1 MELTLLLPLL
11 ASLQSLPR
19 PVSPSGLPAPTLAL
33 EHQLTVLLPGQTA
46 TLTCQPPGHVQPS
59 GYRFFCQRGQQGPS
73 AVPRDKEG
81 DMLVLTA
88 EKGSAGTYTCAYWTE
103 GPNGPVSKNSN
114 SVSISIAAP
123 QLTVS
128 PPQPVY
134 VAGEAVTLTCSAAG
148 VDRLT
153 RFRFYRDEDEI
164 QPKESV
170 LIPYRHVASIQL
182 SSVAMSDAGV
192 YSCEYWR
199 RMDDKKGPDIVSER
213 SQNISIAVTAPLPT
227 PQLSVSPQQLGY
239 VTGESITLTCS
250 ASGAP
255 SDSMIRFYKDGQ
267 TLLPEELCLHPHQA
281 TASVRLSAPPQ
292 TSTYTCGCW
301 RVESGRVIE
310 SKRSRPISIAVM
322 ETPSPELKQEALE
335 TEQGAALNPLPPPVL
350 SVDPPSGAVSEGLP
364 LLLTC
369 MAPGNTGERRFP
381 SYKGGSVT
389 VSVTRVLRAGPSNV
403 VEFTCGNKENVS
415 GRWSPSCT
423 RQAVNIT
430 VDVAVSD
437 PLPPPVLSLDPTSG
451 AVGEGLPLVITCTA
465 PKGGDEVAP
474 SIAGSEIDV
483 AEPRNVSVNVT
494 VTRGPSHVIQF
505 TCGKKE
511 NGGWSPS
518 PTGQAVNVTVDDAN
532 TATAASPLSVILL
545 PVVGGV
551 LLLLGL
557 LAALLW
563 WGWRKKRVAKYATG
577 PEPSEPREHARN
589 RDPRREKK
597 RPEAA
602 QMDQQGSE
610 VAYAHIELSASN
622 AHATKSKTRA
632 RPADE
637 ARVLY
642 SEVATKPT
650 HKAPK

>member
-19 PVSPSGLPAPTLAL
+19 PVSPAGPLPAPTLAL
-33 EHQLTVLLPGQTA
+33 EQQLTVLLPGQTA

-59 GYRFFCQRGQQGPS
+59 GYRFFCQTGQQGPS
-73 AVPRDKEG
+73 AVQRNAAG
-81 DMLVLTA
+81 DELVLRA

-103 GPNGPVSKNSN
+103 GPNGPVSEHSN

-128 PPQPVY
+128 PPQSVY

-148 VDRLT
+148 VDILT
-153 RFRFYRDEDEI
+153 RFRFYRDEVEI

-192 YSCEYWR
+192 FSCEYWR

-213 SQNISIAVTAPLPT
+213 SQNIPIAVTAPLPT
-227 PQLSVSPQQLGY
+227 PQLSVSPQQPGY
-239 VTGESITLTCS
+239 VAGESITLTCS
-250 ASGAP
+250 AAGAP
-255 SDSMIRFYKDGQ
+255 NDSMIRFYKDGQ
-267 TLLPEELCLHPHQA
+267 TLLPEELCLRLHQA

-301 RVESGRVIE
+301 RAESGREIE
-310 SKRSRPISIAVM
+310 SERSQPVSIAV
-322 ETPSPELKQEALE
+322 T
-335 TEQGAALNPLPPPVL
+335 
-350 SVDPPSGAVSEGLP
+350 
-364 LLLTC
+364 
-369 MAPGNTGERRFP
+369 
-381 SYKGGSVT
+381 
-389 VSVTRVLRAGPSNV
+389 
-403 VEFTCGNKENVS
+403 
-415 GRWSPSCT
+415 
-423 RQAVNIT
+423 
-430 VDVAVSD
+430 D

-451 AVGEGLPLVITCTA
+451 AVGEGLPLLLTCTA

-474 SIAGSEIDV
+474 SVAGSEIDGV
-483 AEPRNVSVNVT
+483 EPRNVSVNVT

-532 TATAASPLSVILL
+532 TATSAPPLLVILL
-545 PVVGGV
+545 SVVGGV

-602 QMDQQGSE
+602 QMDQGSE
-610 VAYAHIELSASN
+610 VAYAHIELSSSGT
-622 AHATKSKTRA
+622 HAKKSKTRA

>member
-19 PVSPSGLPAPTLAL
+19 PVSPAGLPAPTLAL

-59 GYRFFCQRGQQGPS
+59 GYRFFCQTGQQGPS
-73 AVPRDKEG
+73 AVQRNAAG
-81 DMLVLTA
+81 DTLGFPVK
-88 EKGSAGTYTCAYWTE
+88 KGSAGTYTCAYWTE
-103 GPNGPVSKNSN
+103 GPNGPVSEHSN

-134 VAGEAVTLTCSAAG
+134 VTGEAVTLTCSAAG
-148 VDRLT
+148 VDILT
-153 RFRFYRDEDEI
+153 RFRFYKDEEEI
-164 QPKESV
+164 QPKESE
-170 LIPYRHVASIQL
+170 LNAYRHVASIQL
-182 SSVAMSDAGV
+182 SSVAMLDAGV

-199 RMDDKKGPDIVSER
+199 KKDEKNEPEFVSER

-227 PQLSVSPQQLGY
+227 PQLSMSPQQPGY
-239 VTGESITLTCS
+239 VAGESITLTCS
-250 ASGAP
+250 ATGAP

-267 TLLPEELCLHPHQA
+267 TLLPEELCLRPHQA
-281 TASVRLSAPPQ
+281 TASVRLSAPLQ

-310 SKRSRPISIAVM
+310 LERSQPLSIAV
-322 ETPSPELKQEALE
+322 T
-335 TEQGAALNPLPPPVL
+335 
-350 SVDPPSGAVSEGLP
+350 
-364 LLLTC
+364 
-369 MAPGNTGERRFP
+369 
-381 SYKGGSVT
+381 
-389 VSVTRVLRAGPSNV
+389 
-403 VEFTCGNKENVS
+403 
-415 GRWSPSCT
+415 
-423 RQAVNIT
+423 
-430 VDVAVSD
+430 D

-451 AVGEGLPLVITCTA
+451 AVSEGLPLVITCTA
-465 PKGGDEVAP
+465 PRGGNEVAP
-474 SIAGSEIDV
+474 SVAGSEIDG

-518 PTGQAVNVTVDDAN
+518 PRDQAVNVTVDVAN

-557 LAALLW
+557 LAALMW
-563 WGWRKKRVAKYATG
+563 WGWKKKRVVKPGTG

-589 RDPRREKK
+589 RDPRRQKK

-610 VAYAHIELSASN
+610 VAYAHIEFSTSN

-637 ARVLY
+637 AQVLY

>member
-1 MELTLLLPLL
+1 
-11 ASLQSLPR
+11 
-19 PVSPSGLPAPTLAL
+19 
-33 EHQLTVLLPGQTA
+33 
-46 TLTCQPPGHVQPS
+46 
-59 GYRFFCQRGQQGPS
+59 
-73 AVPRDKEG
+73 
-81 DMLVLTA
+81 MLVLTV
-88 EKGSAGTYTCAYWTE
+88 EKGSARTYTCVYWTE
-103 GPNGPVSKNSN
+103 GPNGPVSEHSN
-114 SVSISIAAP
+114 SVSISIA
-123 QLTVS
+123 
-128 PPQPVY
+128 
-134 VAGEAVTLTCSAAG
+134 
-148 VDRLT
+148 
-153 RFRFYRDEDEI
+153 
-164 QPKESV
+164 
-170 LIPYRHVASIQL
+170 
-182 SSVAMSDAGV
+182 
-192 YSCEYWR
+192 
-199 RMDDKKGPDIVSER
+199 
-213 SQNISIAVTAPLPT
+213 
-227 PQLSVSPQQLGY
+227 
-239 VTGESITLTCS
+239 
-250 ASGAP
+250 
-255 SDSMIRFYKDGQ
+255 
-267 TLLPEELCLHPHQA
+267 
-281 TASVRLSAPPQ
+281 
-292 TSTYTCGCW
+292 
-301 RVESGRVIE
+301 
-310 SKRSRPISIAVM
+310 
-322 ETPSPELKQEALE
+322 
-335 TEQGAALNPLPPPVL
+335 
-350 SVDPPSGAVSEGLP
+350 
-364 LLLTC
+364 
-369 MAPGNTGERRFP
+369 
-381 SYKGGSVT
+381 
-389 VSVTRVLRAGPSNV
+389 
-403 VEFTCGNKENVS
+403 
-415 GRWSPSCT
+415 
-423 RQAVNIT
+423 
-430 VDVAVSD
+430 D

-563 WGWRKKRVAKYATG
+563 WGWRKKRVVKPAAG
-577 PEPSEPREHARN
+577 PEPSEPREHPRN
-589 RDPRREKK
+589 RDPRRQKK